1 MIQIKSLIKGER
13 IMAIEMHD
21 GKITGSSG
29 VAKAGLTLGIIGTG
43 LAALGGGNGCNG
55 GLLGNLFGGR
65 NCVVENQ
72 QSEIANLESQIAELK
87 SMRYTDY
94 VGIDLYKNIISTQKE
109 EDKKIS
115 DLQGTLFA
123 YIIDID
129 KRTALNDQ
137 AAKLNREYDTA
148 ARDYMFTILN
158 NKIDCC
164 CEKAAMQAAF
174 DKQLAELSDA
184 SIIAYTNATFIPGT
198 LKLPIT
204 SICPQPATATA

>member
-1 MIQIKSLIKGER
+1 MTLKYLLKEKR

-43 LAALGGGNGCNG
+43 LAVLGNNGGILNGLLGGGNTAN
-55 GLLGNLFGGR
+55 
-65 NCVVENQ
+65 EI
-72 QSEIANLESQIAELK
+72 SELEAQVAELK

-94 VGIDLYKNIISTQKE
+94 VGMDLYKNIIATQKE

-123 YIIDID
+123 YIIDLD

-137 AAKLNREYDTA
+137 AAHLNREFDTA

-174 DKQLAELSDA
+174 DKQISEISDA
-184 SIIAYTNATFIPGT
+184 GILAYVNGNFIPGT

-204 SICPQPATATA
+204 SICPQPTASTTTA

>member
-1 MIQIKSLIKGER
+1 
-13 IMAIEMHD
+13 MAIEMHD

-43 LAALGGGNGCNG
+43 LAALGGGLGGNGCNNG
-55 GLLGNLFGGR
+55 GLLGNLFGSGR
-65 NCVVENQ
+65 NCAVEAQ

-94 VGIDLYKNIISTQKE
+94 VGIDLYKNIVATQKE

-184 SIIAYTNATFIPGT
+184 SIIAYANSTFIPGT

>member
-1 MIQIKSLIKGER
+1 
-13 IMAIEMHD
+13 MAIEMHD

-43 LAALGGGNGCNG
+43 LAALGNGGLGGNNCGN
-55 GLLGNLFGGR
+55 GLLGNLFGGN
-65 NCVVENQ
+65 NCRAEAQ
-72 QSEIANLESQIAELK
+72 QSEIANLEAQVAELK

-94 VGIDLYKNIISTQKE
+94 VGIDLYKNIIATQKE
-109 EDKKIS
+109 EDAKIS
-115 DLQGTLFA
+115 NLQGTLFA

-137 AAKLNREYDTA
+137 AAKLNREFDTA

-164 CEKAAMQAAF
+164 CEKAAMQASF
-174 DKQLAELSDA
+174 DKQLTELSDA
-184 SIIAYTNATFIPGT
+184 SIVSYVNSTFIPGT

>member
-1 MIQIKSLIKGER
+1 
-13 IMAIEMHD
+13 MAIEMHD

-43 LAALGGGNGCNG
+43 LAALGGGSNGI
-55 GLLGNLFGGR
+55 LGNLFGG
-65 NCVVENQ
+65 NKQCADEV
-72 QSEIANLESQIAELK
+72 ANLEAQVAELK

-94 VGIDLYKNIISTQKE
+94 VGIDLYKNIVATQKE
-109 EDKKIS
+109 EDAKIS
-115 DLQGTLFA
+115 NLQGTLFA
-123 YIIDID
+123 YIIDLD

-137 AAKLNREYDTA
+137 AAKLNREFDTA

-164 CEKAAMQAAF
+164 CEKAAMQAGF
-174 DKQLAELSDA
+174 DKQLTELADA
-184 SIIAYTNATFIPGT
+184 SILSYVNSTFIPGT

-204 SICPQPATATA
+204 SICPQPTTSTTTA

>member
-1 MIQIKSLIKGER
+1 
-13 IMAIEMHD
+13 MAIEMHD

-43 LAALGGGNGCNG
+43 LAALGGGLGGNGCNNG
-55 GLLGNLFGGR
+55 GLLGNLLGGGR
-65 NCVVENQ
+65 NCAVEAQ

-94 VGIDLYKNIISTQKE
+94 VGIDLYKNIIATQKE

-184 SIIAYTNATFIPGT
+184 SIIAYANSTFIPGT

>member
-1 MIQIKSLIKGER
+1 
-13 IMAIEMHD
+13 MAIEMHD

-43 LAALGGGNGCNG
+43 LAALGNGGLGGNGCGNG
-55 GLLGNLFGGR
+55 ILGGLFGGN
-65 NCVVENQ
+65 NCRVEAQ
-72 QSEIANLESQIAELK
+72 QSEIANLEAQVAELK

-94 VGIDLYKNIISTQKE
+94 VGIDLYKNIVASQKE
-109 EDKKIS
+109 EDAKIS
-115 DLQGTLFA
+115 NLQGTLFA

-137 AAKLNREYDTA
+137 AAKLNREFDTA

-164 CEKAAMQAAF
+164 CEKAAMQAGF
-174 DKQLAELSDA
+174 DRQLTELSDA
-184 SIIAYTNATFIPGT
+184 SIVSYVNSTFIPGT

>member
-1 MIQIKSLIKGER
+1 
-13 IMAIEMHD
+13 MAIEMHD
-21 GKITGSSG
+21 GKIVGSSG

-43 LAALGGGNGCNG
+43 LAALGGGIGTGCGNNGSILSG
-55 GLLGNLFGGR
+55 LFGGNG
-65 NCVVENQ
+65 NCRAERQ
-72 QSEIANLESQIAELK
+72 QSEIAALESEVAELK

-123 YIIDID
+123 YIIDLD

-137 AAKLNREYDTA
+137 AAKLNREFDTA

-164 CEKAAMQAAF
+164 CEKVGMQMNF
-174 DKQLAELSDA
+174 NRQLDELTDA
-184 SIIAYTNATFIPGT
+184 SILSYVNSTFIPGT

>member
-1 MIQIKSLIKGER
+1 
-13 IMAIEMHD
+13 MAIEMHD
-21 GKITGSSG
+21 GKFTGSSG

-43 LAALGGGNGCNG
+43 LAALGNSGNGG
-55 GLLGNLFGGR
+55 ILGNLFGG
-65 NCVVENQ
+65 NHCADEV
-72 QSEIANLESQIAELK
+72 SALESQIAELK

-94 VGIDLYKNIISTQKE
+94 VGMDLYKNIINTQKE

-184 SIIAYTNATFIPGT
+184 SIIAYANSTFIPGT

-204 SICPQPATATA
+204 SICPQPATTTA

>member
-1 MIQIKSLIKGER
+1 
-13 IMAIEMHD
+13 MAIEMHD

-43 LAALGGGNGCNG
+43 LAALGNG
-55 GLLGNLFGGR
+55 GLGGCGNGVLGGLFGGN
-65 NCVVENQ
+65 NCRVEAQ
-72 QSEIANLESQIAELK
+72 QSEISNLESQIAELR

-94 VGIDLYKNIISTQKE
+94 VGIDLYKNIVATQKE
-109 EDKKIS
+109 EDEKIS
-115 DLQGTLFA
+115 NLQGTLFA

-137 AAKLNREYDTA
+137 TAKLNREYDTA

-184 SIIAYTNATFIPGT
+184 SIVSYVNSTFIPGT

>member
-1 MIQIKSLIKGER
+1 
-13 IMAIEMHD
+13 MAIEMHD

-43 LAALGGGNGCNG
+43 LAALNNGGSGN
-55 GLLGNLFGGR
+55 GLLGGLFGGGK
-65 NCVVENQ
+65 NAVAE
-72 QSEIANLESQIAELK
+72 LEAEVAELK

-94 VGIDLYKNIISTQKE
+94 VGMDLYRNIVATQKE

-164 CEKAAMQAAF
+164 CEKAAMEAGF
-174 DKQLAELSDA
+174 NKQLTELADA
-184 SIIAYTNATFIPGT
+184 SILSYVNATFIPGT

-204 SICPQPATATA
+204 SICPQPATTTA

>member
-1 MIQIKSLIKGER
+1 
-13 IMAIEMHD
+13 MAIEMHD

-43 LAALGGGNGCNG
+43 LAALGGGLGGNGCNNG
-55 GLLGNLFGGR
+55 GLLGNILGGGR
-65 NCVVENQ
+65 NCAVEAQ

-94 VGIDLYKNIISTQKE
+94 VGIDLYKNIIATQKE
-109 EDKKIS
+109 EDKKIN

-184 SIIAYTNATFIPGT
+184 SIIAYANSTFIPGT